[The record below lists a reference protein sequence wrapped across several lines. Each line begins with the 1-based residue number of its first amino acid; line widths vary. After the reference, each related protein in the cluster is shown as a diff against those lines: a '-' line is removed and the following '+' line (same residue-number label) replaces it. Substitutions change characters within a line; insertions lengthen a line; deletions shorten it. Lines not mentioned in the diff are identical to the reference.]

1 MFADQGVRSVGDI
14 APKVRPTGSGYG
26 LFRNLALALVYLAL
40 VPLVA
45 AAGISLGAQY
55 FPGPT
60 RALLGPALESLVEAP
75 EIEGTAKAEEALA
88 KVAVAEG
95 RLAKIEEDLLALI
108 SRPNETP
115 VTPADPEGPAA
126 PPEAEEETVDYE
138 GLLAPVR
145 AEAATRDKTLA
156 ALTAMTLARAEL
168 LAGNRAVALRELTL
182 AQQCLAAETG
192 SVAPVAPQIE
202 KALSDALDALQR
214 NSSTAGDYL
223 SLAWH
228 MLADALLS
236 IQ

>member
-1 MFADQGVRSVGDI
+1 MFADQGVRFVGDI

-26 LFRNLALALVYLAL
+26 LFRNLVLALVYLAL
-40 VPLVA
+40 VPVVA

-60 RALLGPALESLVEAP
+60 RALLGPALESLVVTQ
-75 EIEGTAKAEEALA
+75 EIDGAAKAEEALA
-88 KVAVAEG
+88 KVTVAED
-95 RLAKIEEDLLALI
+95 RLAKIEQDVLALI
-108 SRPNETP
+108 GKSSETP
-115 VTPADPEGPAA
+115 VTPEQPGGQAA
-126 PPEAEEETVDYE
+126 PSQGEEETVDYE

-145 AEAATRDKTLA
+145 TEAATRDRTLA
-156 ALTAMTLARAEL
+156 ALTAMTLARAEF

-182 AQQCLAAETG
+182 AQQCLAAEAG
-192 SVAPVAPQIE
+192 SAAPVTPEIR
-202 KALSDALDALQR
+202 KALTDALDALQR

-236 IQ
+236 TQ